1 MMTRIIG
8 DDIREF
14 AVGELWETIERIMEE
29 RGLVWQDLAVR
40 LDWSM
45 SELRNYRVALQPDML
60 CVGTIRKMFAALG
73 YDLSLTVAIIPE
85 NTLTERKE
93 SA

>member
-45 SELRNYRVALQPDML
+45 SELRNYRVA
-60 CVGTIRKMFAALG
+60 
-73 YDLSLTVAIIPE
+73 
-85 NTLTERKE
+85 
-93 SA
+93 